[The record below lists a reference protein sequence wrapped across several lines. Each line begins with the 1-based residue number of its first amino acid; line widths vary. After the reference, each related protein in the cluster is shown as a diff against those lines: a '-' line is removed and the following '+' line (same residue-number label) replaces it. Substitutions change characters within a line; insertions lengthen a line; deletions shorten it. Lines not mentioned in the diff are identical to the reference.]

1 MIIIKYADD
10 ESLINFLEYGTCKE
24 CNQINIEK
32 DWCESYNSKR
42 FQNFLEKR
50 FKKYEMCKECN
61 QIIIGDHWY

>member
-42 FQNFLEKR
+42 LRLKAQLNFHHYNI
-50 FKKYEMCKECN
+50 YEDGEELLN
-61 QIIIGDHWY
+61 SF